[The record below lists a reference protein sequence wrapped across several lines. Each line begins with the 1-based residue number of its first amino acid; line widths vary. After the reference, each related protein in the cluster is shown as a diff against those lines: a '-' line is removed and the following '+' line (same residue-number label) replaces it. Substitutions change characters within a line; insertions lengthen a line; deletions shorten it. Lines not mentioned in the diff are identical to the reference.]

1 MFLKYFWSIIKV
13 DMSKILL
20 GNKKNP
26 KEAQKV
32 SVKIFGIT
40 DEVRD
45 IFIERFFN
53 YCRNLHLIQFIDWRK
68 KNRKF

>member
-13 DMSKILL
+13 DMSKMLL

-26 KEAQKV
+26 KEAQKL
-32 SVKIFGIT
+32 SVKVFGIT

-45 IFIERFFN
+45 IFIERFFK
-53 YCRNLHLIQFIDWRK
+53 YCRGLHMIQYIDWRR
-68 KNRKF
+68 KNREF

>member
-1 MFLKYFWSIIKV
+1 MKYFWSVIKTE
-13 DMSKILL
+13 MSKMLL

-40 DEVRD
+40 DETRD
-45 IFIERFFN
+45 IFINRFFK
-53 YCRNLHLIQFIDWRK
+53 YCYALHAIQFIDWRR
-68 KNRKF
+68 KNRQF